1 MPRPKKPSRDLVDCP
16 PVVHRFRF
24 DTDNRDELIRLA
36 KLEGD
41 KARSESFV
49 RDVEEAVHGYKLSME
64 RSKKRPS
71 PASQRA
77 VLLEV
82 RKHAARLQGLL
93 ARMDPDTK
101 ETYCR
106 SVPFPCEGVWM
117 DHRMTIEH
125 IIHTTE
131 RAERRLSEDVRP
143 GKMKRTDLED
153 LFPSLWFCTRK
164 YLPSLT
170 QGTFSEIAH
179 IVCKASKIRIPD
191 IDDSPNHFEA
201 LVNPPFPPKA
211 PLKRPRTN
219 KR

>member
-24 DTDNRDELIRLA
+24 DTDDRDDLIRLA
-36 KLEGD
+36 KLERD

-49 RDVEEAVHGYKLSME
+49 RGVEEVINSYLRCKDVSE
-64 RSKKRPS
+64 RRPG

-106 SVPFPCEGVWM
+106 SVPFPYEGVWM

-125 IIHTTE
+125 IIHTIE

-143 GKMKRTDLED
+143 GKRKNTDLED
-153 LFPSLWFCTRK
+153 MFPSLWFCTRK

-170 QGTFSEIAH
+170 PGTFSEIAH
-179 IVCKASKIRIPD
+179 IVCKASKICIPD
-191 IDDSPNHFEA
+191 IYDSPNHFEA
-201 LVNPPFPPKA
+201 LVNPSFPPKV